1 VLSLLFRLY
10 YWAWAEQRSCKGDPV
25 GDEVAARHSKKKKK
39 KLHKNYTKITKE
51 EKGYNWPNGS
61 KSEI

>member
-39 KLHKNYTKITKE
+39 KITQKLHKNYKRRKRLQLAKRVKE
-51 EKGYNWPNGS
+51 
-61 KSEI
+61 